1 MSRAVTP
8 PGKGVETMRH
18 WNDARA
24 YVRAMARNPGPQ
36 EIDTAGQRL
45 ALLVMDLG
53 GQDAARIIRAATTP
67 RNDGLARRRPGE
79 TRRRVEWSRKGIG
92 GAGDPARFR
101 LLLG

>member
-1 MSRAVTP
+1 MP
-8 PGKGVETMRH
+8 PGKGVETMRQH
-18 WNDARA
+18 WKDARA

-36 EIDTAGQRL
+36 EVDTAGQRL
-45 ALLVMDLG
+45 ALLVNDLG

-79 TRRRVEWSRKGIG
+79 TRRRVEWARSGIG
-92 GAGDPARFR
+92 GADPARFR

>member
-1 MSRAVTP
+1 MRL
-8 PGKGVETMRH
+8 RH

-36 EIDTAGQRL
+36 EVDTAGQRL
-45 ALLVMDLG
+45 ALLVTDLG
-53 GQDAARIIRAATTP
+53 GQDAARIIRAATTAATTP
-67 RNDGLARRRPGE
+67 RNNGLARRRPGE
-79 TRRRVEWSRKGIG
+79 TRSRYEWSRKGIG